1 MAVKGG
7 LPSGVVTFL
16 FTDVEGS
23 TQIWEDRPVEMEG
36 ALAAHDEIVRRTIEA
51 CGGYVFSTQGDSFA
65 AAFERPDDAVAAAC
79 SAQQELHA
87 AELGPDLGLRIRI
100 GLHAGTAEER
110 DDDYFGRSPTRAA
123 RIMSAAHGGQVLM
136 SDELVRLA
144 GDLAVTDLGEFRLR
158 DLRRPVRLFELDCGL
173 EQSFPPPRTADV
185 EHGNLPR
192 RLTSFVG
199 RTDELRE
206 LTLRLADARLITLVG
221 AGGTGKTRLAL
232 ELAERM
238 QDGFGHGAWLVE
250 LGRVRSGLGIDEA
263 TLTAL
268 DAPSGTGPPPRERLV
283 NHLAPRRA
291 LVVVDNCEHVIDSA
305 ASMVSEILERCP
317 DVVVVATSREPLVVD
332 GEHVVVL
339 DPLPVDAGEGS
350 EPSLAAELF
359 VERARTEGADL
370 TDADVTDIE
379 ELCRRLD
386 GMPLA
391 IELAAGRARSLPPD
405 RMLTLLDD
413 RFRLLSRGRRTAEQ
427 RHQTLRATVAWSY
440 ELLPPVEQL
449 VFDRLSVFVGS
460 FDTAAAVAVAVDDHI
475 TELDVIDALTSL
487 HDKSMCASDA
497 APDGHRYR
505 LLETLRVFG
514 RANLE
519 TRGERH
525 EMRLRHA
532 RHHADL
538 VSGLSDEVFGGDEY
552 AAALRVASL
561 APELRAAVE
570 RCAAHGEQELI
581 EALMVPLRPFT
592 WRSWYEPSYWIA
604 DVELSLARADWVLD
618 LLFLHAFIELD
629 TERGRALIDELESR
643 TPDGSSVLV
652 VSHVFASLFALTM
665 LGESVTGRRHAEAAA
680 QMARTAAADRVEQIM
695 GEFASVVV
703 KSSSGEDALS
713 HADRMVERARA
724 VSWPTGECFGL
735 FCRGLAVEPVDPD
748 EAEPRYLRARELAV
762 SHRSTEVEG
771 IATMRLLLVRV
782 GLGWDGIDLA
792 PLAMENLRYWMDRSN
807 WINLRSIVPAAVVIL
822 EELGRGRSA
831 VLTLGAL
838 EGFDGQLLAA
848 EERFQRAKRAAL
860 DAVGDE
866 AESLL
871 EHGRHTHVREITEL
885 ILQDLSDLI
894 DAAC

>member
-1 MAVKGG
+1 MAAQGG

-23 TQIWEDRPVEMEG
+23 TQIWEDRPADMER

-51 CGGYVFSTQGDSFA
+51 RGGYVFSTQGDSFA
-65 AAFERPDDAVAAAC
+65 AAFERPDDAVVAAC
-79 SAQQELHA
+79 TAQQELHA
-87 AELGPDLGLRIRI
+87 AELGPDLSLRIRI

-110 DDDYFGRSPTRAA
+110 DGDYFGRSPTKAA
-123 RIMSAAHGGQVLM
+123 RIMSAAHGGQVLV
-136 SDELVRLA
+136 SDEVVHLA
-144 GDLAVTDLGEFRLR
+144 GDLAVADLGEFRLR

-173 EQSFPPPRTADV
+173 ERSFPPPRTAGA
-185 EHGNLPR
+185 ERGNLPR

-199 RTDELRE
+199 RTDELRV
-206 LTLRLADARLITLVG
+206 LTARLADARLITLVG

-250 LGRVRSGLGIDEA
+250 LGRVRSGLGLDEA
-263 TLTAL
+263 MLTAL
-268 DAPSGTGPPPRERLV
+268 GAPAGTGPPPRERLV
-283 NHLAPRRA
+283 SYLSPRRA

-305 ASMVSEILERCP
+305 ASMVSEILDRCP
-317 DVVVVATSREPLVVD
+317 DIVVVATSREPLAVD
-332 GEHVVVL
+332 GEHVVAL
-339 DPLPVDAGEGS
+339 DPLPVDAGDGS
-350 EPSLAAELF
+350 VPSLAAELF

-370 TDADVTDIE
+370 TDADVGDIE
-379 ELCRRLD
+379 ELCRHLD

-391 IELAAGRARSLPPD
+391 IELAAGRARSLPPS

-440 ELLPPVEQL
+440 ELLHPVEQL
-449 VFDRLSVFVGS
+449 VFDRLSVFVGP
-460 FDTAAAVAVAVDDHI
+460 FDTADAVAVADDDDI
-475 TELDVIDALTSL
+475 TELDVVDALTSL

-497 APDGHRYR
+497 GPDGHRYR

-514 RANLE
+514 RSNLE
-519 TRGERH
+519 TRGERDQ
-525 EMRLRHA
+525 MRRRHA

-538 VSGLSDEVFGGDEY
+538 VSGLSEEVFGGDEY
-552 AAALRVASL
+552 AAALRVANL

-570 RCAAHGEQELI
+570 RCAGHGEQELI
-581 EALMVPLRPFT
+581 EAMIVPLRPFT

-604 DVELSLARADWVLD
+604 DVEESLARADWVLD
-618 LLFLHAFIELD
+618 LLFLHAFVDLD
-629 TERGRALIDELESR
+629 AVRGRALIDELESR
-643 TPDGSSVLV
+643 TRDGSSVLA
-652 VSHVFASLFALTM
+652 VSHVFACLFALTM
-665 LGESVTGRRHAEAAA
+665 LAEPDTGRRHAEAAS
-680 QMARTAAADRVEQIM
+680 QVARTSAADRVEQVM
-695 GEFASVVV
+695 GEFAAVVV
-703 KSSSGEDALS
+703 KSSSGEDALA

-735 FCRGLAVEPVDPD
+735 FCRGLAIEPFDLG
-748 EAEPRYLRARELAV
+748 EAERRYLRAHELAV

-771 IATMRLLLVRV
+771 VATMRLLLVRV
-782 GLGWDGIDLA
+782 GLGWAGIDLV
-792 PLAMENLRYWMDRSN
+792 PLAIDNLRCWLDCSN
-807 WINLRSIVPAAVVIL
+807 WINLRSVIGAAVVIL
-822 EELGRGRSA
+822 DEPGRERSA
-831 VLTLGAL
+831 ALTLGAL

-848 EERFQRAKRAAL
+848 EERFQRAKRSVL

-871 EHGRHTHVREITEL
+871 EQGRRMPLRDLTEL
-885 ILQDLSDLI
+885 LLRDLSDLV
-894 DAAC
+894 DAAG